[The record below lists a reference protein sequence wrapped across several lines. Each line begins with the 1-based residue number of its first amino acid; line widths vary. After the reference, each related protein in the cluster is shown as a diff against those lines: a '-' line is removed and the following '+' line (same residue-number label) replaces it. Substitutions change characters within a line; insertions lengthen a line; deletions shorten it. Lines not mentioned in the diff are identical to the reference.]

1 MLLRTC
7 IITVLCVYSINAQT
21 SFLEISNELS
31 KKNYSVDNAYTV
43 VDDENNTF
51 ATFLTNENSINA
63 YLYSQ
68 DLKPISKFTSPGLPE
83 GYDDIIGKTVKN
95 GQIRLYFKEYYNKK
109 FGAVTFDFE
118 RGQSLQT
125 EFGFKLKD
133 EIYLQS
139 YSYKRICICSQ
150 LPKKVPF

>member
-1 MLLRTC
+1 
-7 IITVLCVYSINAQT
+7 SIFYVISVNGQT
-21 SFLEISNELS
+21 PFLEIPNDLTI
-31 KKNYSVDNAYTV
+31 KNYSVDNAFTV
-43 VDDENNTF
+43 VD
-51 ATFLTNENSINA
+51 NENKTFSNFLVNERAINA

-68 DLKPISKFTSPGLPE
+68 DLKPISKFASPGLPE
-83 GYDDIIGKTVKN
+83 GYDEIIGKTIKN

-125 EFGFKLKD
+125 EFGFKLND

-139 YSYKRICICSQ
+139 HSYKDNFYI
-150 LPKKVPF
+150 L